1 MPDASAPA
9 STRGTSYI
17 VPCTSRFR
25 DRVVRLAARR
35 GASPADLARAVLLLV
50 SADQLGRVPDPGEP
64 SSDDREAIELQSG
77 ASKGRVLKRKP
88 RIQMRLPSGYR
99 DADLRRALALA
110 LQMAEG
116 EAELSVVT
124 ATDRKAEAAVEK
136 ARDGLVEENA
146 TLRQLVADLATPVLD
161 RGVTSRSDALFVL
174 GFPPTAVPEPMTIKR
189 RWRRLAM
196 IYHPDSAF
204 GDHERMSQLNLALAK
219 LMG

>member
-1 MPDASAPA
+1 MPDAAGSA

-17 VPCTSRFR
+17 VPCPSRFR
-25 DRVVRLAARR
+25 DRVTRLAARR

-50 SADQLGRVPDPGEP
+50 DPAQLGRIQDPGEP
-64 SSDDREAIELQSG
+64 ASDDREAIELQSG

-88 RIQMRLPSGYR
+88 RIQMRLPAGYR

-124 ATDRKAEAAVEK
+124 ASDRKAEAAIDH
-136 ARDGLVEENA
+136 ARDGLAAEND
-146 TLRQLVADLATPVLD
+146 TLRQLVTDLATPVLE
-161 RGVTSRSDALFVL
+161 RGITSRADALFVL
-174 GFPPTAVPEPMTIKR
+174 GFPPSTVPDPTTVKR
-189 RWRRLAM
+189 RWRRLAV

-204 GDHERMSQLNLALAK
+204 GDHDRMSQLNLALSR